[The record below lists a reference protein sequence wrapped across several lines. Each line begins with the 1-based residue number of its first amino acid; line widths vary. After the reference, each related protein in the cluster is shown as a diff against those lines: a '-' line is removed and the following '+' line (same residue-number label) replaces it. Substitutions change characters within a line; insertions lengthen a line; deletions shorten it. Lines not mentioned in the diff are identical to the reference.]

1 MQISGGMNA
10 IPAKITDYP
19 SLRQEISNLLEHGRL
34 QAMQAVSRIANRTW
48 WQIGK
53 RLDRAAGGDGQE
65 NRQLIERL
73 SADLRVSPSLL
84 YHALRFFRAWPRGLP
99 RRPDA
104 AALGF
109 GAHLLLLP
117 VADPRERLFYIERAL
132 AEGWSRARL
141 RQALR
146 SGLYRQQLEAGS
158 TPDAPPPL
166 ERPAPGLHTYT
177 GIVEKVVDGDTLD
190 VRIDLGFDVWRVER
204 LRLRGIDAP
213 EMNTPAGRAAREFV
227 ERALAGCELV
237 AFRTYKTDIYARYI
251 ADVFYD
257 PAARER
263 TAIVTQGR
271 FLNQELLDAGQAV
284 RAYW

>member
-1 MQISGGMNA
+1 MPGGSTLG
-10 IPAKITDYP
+10 IRSLTSFVVSPRPALP
-19 SLRQEISNLLEHGRL
+19 SL
-34 QAMQAVSRIANRTW
+34 
-48 WQIGK
+48 
-53 RLDRAAGGDGQE
+53 D
-65 NRQLIERL
+65 
-73 SADLRVSPSLL
+73 
-84 YHALRFFRAWPRGLP
+84 WPAP
-99 RRPDA
+99 
-104 AALGF
+104 
-109 GAHLLLLP
+109 
-117 VADPRERLFYIERAL
+117 AL
-132 AEGWSRARL
+132 AWSAW
-141 RQALR
+141 R
-146 SGLYRQQLEAGS
+146 STSGS
-158 TPDAPPPL
+158 RPAPAPDAPPPL

-227 ERALAGCELV
+227 ERALADCELV